1 MASPALSREF
11 TAARVLPDQMATDL
25 PATAVAIQTA
35 FFVIQG
41 REDIITPTEAAVAY
55 FNSVSSKKELVLLDG
70 AGHFAFMTSSES
82 FLAALIRKVRP
93 IAKQQS
99 NDYSG
104 GA

>member
-1 MASPALSREF
+1 MEF

-55 FNSVSSKKELVLLDG
+55 FNSVRASKKELVLLDG

-104 GA
+104 GT